1 MKVNNYIVT
10 LNKDY
15 MPVLCEN
22 GSFTID
28 GRKKMNNPDNL
39 FTFFSSMGF
48 KDAAAEHVYMVC
60 LDIKGR
66 LIGCAL
72 VSSGSFNA
80 SFFPVRD
87 ILQKALLLNAAS
99 IAICH
104 NHPSGDITPSP
115 EDINATKQLKNAC
128 EVIGIKLVDHLIIGA
143 HQGHYY
149 YSFFS
154 EGAL

>member
-1 MKVNNYIVT
+1 MKVKNYIVT

-15 MPVLCEN
+15 LPMLCEN

-28 GRKKMNNPDNL
+28 GRKRFNNPADI
-39 FTFFSSMGF
+39 FEFFSSMGF
-48 KDAAAEHVYMVC
+48 KDAAAEHVYMAC

-104 NHPSGDITPSP
+104 NHPSGDIMPSP
-115 EDINATKQLKNAC
+115 EDRSATKQLKNAC
-128 EVIGIKLVDHLIIGA
+128 DVIGIKLADHLIIGA

-149 YSFFS
+149 SFFS